1 MMPNFHRSEAY
12 REMKIEK
19 PSVYKIKKKK
29 KLIEKM
35 NLRHP

>member
-29 KLIEKM
+29 KKK
-35 NLRHP
+35 NLKLKLN